1 MQKYFK
7 KQDRSLKRLKASV
20 MALAMA
26 GMTIFGNGTWMLGA
40 NLSQVYASENLLDI
54 SEYGPAGGQ
63 SPAANGM
70 IIAPAGTST
79 TEASANV
86 NAGTASSSGTSSVV
100 IAAAPSISTTSV
112 AASSTQETSAATPV
126 TTASQASS
134 LVASSVNL
142 AKLSSDGSTASL
154 GDTVNSDYAVLYDLD
169 RHRIVAEKNSSSVIY
184 PASMTKIMT
193 LLVAVEHI
201 SNLDDKV
208 TITQDIVDYV
218 YKHDASNCGFAAG
231 EQVTVRD
238 LLYGVILPS
247 GADAVMALSRYVAG
261 GDEAFVALMN
271 QKAKDLGL
279 SANAHFVNATGL
291 YHKDHHLTV
300 RDMAEIL
307 NAAMANPTA
316 RTILT
321 TPSYRM
327 TATKQHPSG
336 LSFSNLFLSR
346 ISGQDKNG
354 VSVMAAKTG
363 YISQSMY
370 CAASYAVS
378 ANGRH
383 YIAVTGHADSAWAAV
398 YDHARLYKTYTDK

>member
-1 MQKYFK
+1 MPTGAQK
-7 KQDRSLKRLKASV
+7 RSLKRLKASV
-20 MALAMA
+20 IALAMA
-26 GMTIFGNGTWMLGA
+26 GMTIFGNGTWLPGTDI
-40 NLSQVYASENLLDI
+40 SQAYASENLLDI

-79 TEASANV
+79 TETFANA
-86 NAGTASSSGTSSVV
+86 NAGTA
-100 IAAAPSISTTSV
+100 
-112 AASSTQETSAATPV
+112 ASSIQETFSVIPV

-142 AKLSSDGSTASL
+142 ATMASDDSTASL
-154 GDTVNSDYAVLYDLD
+154 GDTVNSDYAILYDLD
-169 RHRIVAEKNSSSVIY
+169 RHRIVAEKNLSKVIY

-261 GDEAFVALMN
+261 GDDAFVALMN

-363 YISQSMY
+363 YVSQSMY

-398 YDHARLYKTYTDK
+398 YDHARLYKNYTDQ